1 MRDDKATVQGEYL
14 MYCDK
19 PFVRQNNTICY
30 GDMNDDYVLFMMI
43 LTNKTVEGAGGKK
56 VEIPDQILVQI
67 ISTDLNKKPAERV
80 AKQFNKSGLY
90 DAMDIGLIWLDKL
103 NKGKE

>member
-1 MRDDKATVQGEYL
+1 MRDAAATVNGEYL
-14 MYCDK
+14 VYCDK
-19 PFVRQNNTICY
+19 PFVRENNTICY
-30 GDMNDDYVLFMMI
+30 GDMTDDYVLFMFI

-67 ISTDLNKKPAERV
+67 LSTDMSKTPTERV

-90 DAMDIGLIWLDKL
+90 EAMDIGLIWLDKL
-103 NKGKE
+103 NKGN